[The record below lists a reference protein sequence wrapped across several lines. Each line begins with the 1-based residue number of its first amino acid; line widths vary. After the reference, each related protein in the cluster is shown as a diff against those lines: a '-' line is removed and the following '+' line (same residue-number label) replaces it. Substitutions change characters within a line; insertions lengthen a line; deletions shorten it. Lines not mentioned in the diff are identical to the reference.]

1 MTNALVVKYETDNG
15 IVQLSPET
23 VKRYLVSGDAS
34 KVTEQEIA
42 MFIKLCEYQKLNPF
56 LREAYLIKFGNE
68 PATLVTGKETFTKR
82 AAKSKLCN
90 GYEAGIVVQRKD
102 GSIEYRKGTLV
113 APNETLIGGWAKVL
127 RKDWETPLETSVSL
141 SEYARKTKDGKLMSN
156 WAKMPA
162 TMIRKVALVQALREA
177 LPEEF
182 QGLYSP
188 EEMPVDDSRLP
199 QNTINVEYEV
209 KEEKQGLQMSTSEQ
223 KKKIWELAQSKVMNT
238 DELKV
243 FLLSTIG
250 KESSKDMTFEDAEK
264 VIAELENYSVNTN
277 ESKEE
282 LEEEECILFQE
293 GQ

>member
-113 APNETLIGGWAKVL
+113 APNETLIGGWAKVY
-127 RKDWETPLETSVSL
+127 RKDWSTPLETSVSL

-209 KEEKQGLQMSTSEQ
+209 KEEKQGQQMSTSEQ
-223 KKKIWELAQSKVMNT
+223 KKKIWELAQSKGMNA

-250 KESSKDMTFEDAEK
+250 KESSKEITYEEAEK
-264 VIAELENYSVNTN
+264 VIEELLKYTVT
-277 ESKEE
+277 KEE
-282 LEEEECILFQE
+282 VEEIEEEQCVLYQE

>member
-1 MTNALVVKYETDNG
+1 MTNTLIVKYETDNG
-15 IVQLSPET
+15 VVQLSPEI
-23 VKRYLVSGDAS
+23 VRRYLVSGDSS
-34 KVTEQEIA
+34 KVTDQEIM

-90 GYEAGIVVQRKD
+90 GYEAGVVVQKKD

-113 APNETLIGGWAKVL
+113 APNETLIGGWAKVY
-127 RKDWETPLETSVSL
+127 RKDWNTPLETSVSL
-141 SEYARKTKDGKLMSN
+141 SEYERRTKDGKLMSN

-188 EEMPVDDSRLP
+188 EEMPVDDSKLP
-199 QNTINVEYEV
+199 QKPVEINAEYEV
-209 KEEKQGLQMSTSEQ
+209 KDEPEVKMITTEQ
-223 KKKIWELAQSKVMNT
+223 KKKIWELAQSKGMNA
-238 DELKV
+238 DELKL

-250 KESSKDMTFEDAEK
+250 KESSKEMTFVEAETVLK
-264 VIAELENYSVNTN
+264 ELEQYH
-277 ESKEE
+277 KEE
-282 LEEEECILFQE
+282 EIELKDEGILFE
-293 GQ
+293 G

>member
-1 MTNALVVKYETDNG
+1 MANSLVVKYETDNG

-23 VKRYLVSGDAS
+23 VRRYLVSGDPS

-42 MFIKLCEYQKLNPF
+42 MFIKLCEYQKLNPY

-68 PATLVTGKETFTKR
+68 PATLVTGKDTFTKR

-90 GYEAGIVVQRKD
+90 GFEAGVVVQKKD
-102 GSIEYRKGTLV
+102 GSIEYRKGMLV
-113 APNETLIGGWAKVL
+113 APNEVLIGGWAKVY
-127 RKDWETPLETSVSL
+127 RKDWSTPLETSVSL
-141 SEYARKTKDGKLMSN
+141 SEYERRTKEGKLMSN
-156 WAKMPA
+156 WARMPA

-188 EEMPVDDSRLP
+188 EEMPVDDSKLP
-199 QNTINVEYEV
+199 QKPVEINADYEIKEDIKMVTI
-209 KEEKQGLQMSTSEQ
+209 EQ
-223 KKKIWELAQSKVMNT
+223 KKKIWELAQAKGMNA

-250 KESSKDMTFEDAEK
+250 KESSKEMTYEEAETVLK
-264 VIAELENYSVNTN
+264 ALEEYQ
-277 ESKEE
+277 KEE
-282 LEEEECILFQE
+282 IELKDEGILFE